1 MKLIRENTNAFVDYI
16 TVNSNDSIKTSKFP
30 DLFKVA
36 DIEPVHKKDW

>member
-30 DLFKVA
+30 DSFKVA
-36 DIEPVHKKDW
+36 DIEQVHKKD